1 MSQTNIARSFIASVI
16 CFCLSLALTAYTS
29 HDPSII
35 KFGKAFFLETLAP
48 LQSLNRTVHD
58 GVGTLWDDYI
68 SLVDTKKT
76 NERLL
81 ERLIVLEAENS
92 RLLELAGENNRLKAL
107 LNVSEDSKI
116 SGPLAKV
123 VAYDPTN
130 WSKRITINRGSSD
143 GVTEGMPVVS
153 GNGVVGQI
161 LSVGLHSAQVL
172 LLSDPLSAVDALI
185 QRTRTR
191 GLIEGTGSSNCR
203 LQYVRSED
211 DIKEGD
217 RVITSGLD
225 GVYPKGLLIGVVS
238 KVGEYERGMLF
249 RNIRVLTSINFD
261 KLEDVMVVTSIPEK
275 EDFSE

>member
-161 LSVGLHSAQVL
+161 VSVGLHSAQVL